1 MLEQVEELILCRIAN
16 VIVGIYVPLEVK
28 DYAMEQLNPV
38 GAIGQNRL
46 LQIIKNIRC
55 LSN

>member
-16 VIVGIYVPLEVK
+16 VIVGICVPLEVK